1 MNPSQSGKQIT
12 NDEPLKRIEETR
24 IIAILR
30 GEYAQHAEEI
40 AETLLRAGIAALEI
54 TMNSPS
60 ALEMI
65 ERLSAGFGNQL
76 LVGAGTVLRVSD
88 VEAAA
93 AAGARF
99 ILSPNRNVAVIRR
112 AKELGMLAFPGCLTC
127 SEIVD
132 GLDAGADA
140 VKLFPA
146 QMIGPDAL
154 KALRAPLGNIRTIP
168 TGGISYAQ
176 IPAYLAAGAWAFGV
190 GSELISP
197 QVKTRHGLDD
207 LFERA
212 GRLVSATRSSSRP

>member
-12 NDEPLKRIEETR
+12 NDELLKRIEETR

-30 GEYAQHAEEI
+30 GEYSQLAEKI
-40 AETLLRAGIAALEI
+40 AETLLRAGVAALEI

-65 ERLSAGFGNQL
+65 ERLSSEFGNRL
-76 LVGAGTVLRVSD
+76 LVGAGTVLRVSE
-88 VEAAA
+88 VEATA

-99 ILSPNRNVAVIRR
+99 ILSPNRNAAVIRR

-127 SEIVD
+127 SEIID
-132 GLDAGADA
+132 GLEAGADA

-146 QMIGPDAL
+146 QMIGPEAL
-154 KALRAPLGNIRTIP
+154 KALCAPLGNIRTIP
-168 TGGISYAQ
+168 TGGICDAQ

-197 QVKTRHGLDD
+197 QVKTPEGLDD

-212 GRLVSATRSSSRP
+212 RRFVNATRTSSRP